1 MKNVRSH
8 LLKPNCSTDIIKGCA
23 VRNQQCQKILYE
35 RYLGY
40 ALKTAFRFIYRYE
53 KAIDVVN
60 DSFVK
65 LFNHF
70 PDFHLGSDADNE
82 KLLLGWL
89 RKIIINTSIDD
100 LRKSQLLPEI
110 GGIPDEIW
118 GISDSCH
125 NADQLVNYKELVVL
139 IKELPPIYRII
150 FNLFVI
156 DGYSHCEIASIMN
169 IPEGT
174 SRSGLS
180 RAKMLLRK
188 KIEKLEEK
196 IQCRI

>member
-1 MKNVRSH
+1 LDS
-8 LLKPNCSTDIIKGCA
+8 CTDIIKGCA
-23 VRNQQCQKILYE
+23 ARNQHYQRILYE
-35 RYLGY
+35 QYLGY

-70 PDFHLGSDADNE
+70 PDFQLGLDTDNE
-82 KLLLGWL
+82 KLLFGWL
-89 RKIIINTSIDD
+89 RKIIINTSIDH

-118 GISDSCH
+118 EISDTCN
-125 NADQLVNYKELVVL
+125 NADQLVNYKDLVVL
-139 IKELPPIYRII
+139 IKELPPEYRII
-150 FNLFVI
+150 FNLYVI
-156 DGYSHCEIASIMN
+156 DGYSHGEIAAIMN

-174 SRSGLS
+174 SKSGLS
-180 RAKMLLRK
+180 RARILLRK
-188 KIEKLEEK
+188 KIKKLEEVK
-196 IQCRI
+196 QCQI